1 MYTVHVAMI
10 DFAVINWFE
19 ICTSPPG
26 QRLVNVDID
35 ILRLGVWNVRRCY
48 SLGPPVTKFE
58 TNWPFFLPII
68 VRNMRILSSMKT
80 IEIARSDEEVFYC
93 VLIVAFGMLTRDIQL
108 TIGCLAPFGG
118 RLLMY

>member
-1 MYTVHVAMI
+1 
-10 DFAVINWFE
+10 
-19 ICTSPPG
+19 
-26 QRLVNVDID
+26 
-35 ILRLGVWNVRRCY
+35 
-48 SLGPPVTKFE
+48 
-58 TNWPFFLPII
+58 
-68 VRNMRILSSMKT
+68 MKT